1 MQIDEEQVSEA
12 KNILVIKGLPSTT
25 AKGYEIFDSAS
36 NLGVT
41 EFDKRIRLIRA
52 LSGEMEK
59 AIMEFDVIDY
69 AHVEIVIP
77 EAKLFAATQPIV
89 TSSILVKRK
98 NGAQITDETVFAILE
113 LVSNSVE
120 GLTKDN
126 ISVVDTEGRVLSSG
140 VVDRINEKNKVNKE
154 TDEKFSNVIQGAV
167 GKGKVVIPEIEDV
180 VDWFQL
186 KYNYETVLEKKA
198 HNQLNGVLP
207 RGSYKVAVTIDLS
220 SVTKTGAPNINKIIT
235 SVVIDEQF
243 DEVELNDETME
254 SIKQSVAGAI
264 GYEDGR
270 DQIHISKAGFLPK
283 REAVMDESSDD
294 LKKVVLPKESVFV
307 SIKRTLRLWPI
318 FMIGVLGTTGLDYCL

>member
-1 MQIDEEQVSEA
+1 MKSF
-12 KNILVIKGLPSTT
+12 L
-25 AKGYEIFDSAS
+25 
-36 NLGVT
+36 
-41 EFDKRIRLIRA
+41 
-52 LSGEMEK
+52 M
-59 AIMEFDVIDY
+59 
-69 AHVEIVIP
+69 
-77 EAKLFAATQPIV
+77 LF
-89 TSSILVKRK
+89 K
-98 NGAQITDETVFAILE
+98 
-113 LVSNSVE
+113 
-120 GLTKDN
+120 
-126 ISVVDTEGRVLSSG
+126 VLL
-140 VVDRINEKNKVNKE
+140 
-154 TDEKFSNVIQGAV
+154 A
-167 GKGKVVIPEIEDV
+167 GKVVIPEIEDV

-283 REAVMDESSDD
+283 RAVMDESSDD
-294 LKKVVLPKESVFV
+294 LKKVVLPKNLF
-307 SIKRTLRLWPI
+307 LL
-318 FMIGVLGTTGLDYCL
+318 VLSERCGCGPFYDWCFGYDWVDYCLCFNWPFNNVLLYLKGFYLV